1 MGGKNFS
8 YSSVCFDEFLN
19 EYLIKKEKELIK
31 KLSDKYY
38 QDIENA
44 IKLQLEQIG
53 VQVESLRKGDI
64 KQIIPPNNDSS
75 SFYFGS
81 TLLFH
86 LHFRS
91 NVARYEGWEIEFPK
105 EP

>member
-75 SFYFGS
+75 SFYFDS

-91 NVARYEGWEIEFPK
+91 NVAKYEGWEIEFPK